1 MAAQVDTPHR
11 MPALDRGMTPP
22 HSPSTPTASQEPFE
36 TAAEESSQAPTAAI
50 AGAIESGID
59 TDSVVD
65 SDSESVHVGSPALP
79 ASVAAAK
86 DMTAREAPP
95 SPSPSSVPPGSA
107 STAYQVTNNAHM
119 SSPDVRTNI
128 HLDTTATTLSTHSDP
143 DSAPS
148 PTPTTSDIG
157 PPLSVSPALA
167 VPMHAP
173 SVARSHSSSVLAS
186 ASNPKRFSF
195 FGMASGRA
203 SVSSP
208 KITSTSV
215 PLPPSDSLAST
226 QTPGSSSGNIL
237 PPPPSYDQSNALHSL
252 EHQYT
257 SDNQLARRVT
267 KRNTFDATNL
277 RNPTNFP
284 TGMRPIA
291 SLSGL
296 GQMENRVVATGADDR
311 QILREAFPE
320 SQIPIA
326 SYLTQGNHALGYGR
340 DGRMKQIIMN
350 WNDGFDFR
358 IEAPLSPGIGH
369 LVCLTMLQ
377 LNNHRLGGSLPTSF
391 GMLVNLKELC
401 LAGNCLNGPLPD
413 SMCNLSNLEVLD
425 LHDNQFS
432 APLPLEICRLTNLR
446 ILRLNNNQITGTI
459 PLEIGRISGL
469 QQLYLGHNR
478 MEGPIPKSICLLS
491 KLELLQL
498 QHNKLTGEIPADLG
512 HLKSLK
518 FLFLNSN
525 RLIGELNGSMFTN
538 FRTLEYLLLNR
549 NQFSGD
555 IPQALLNLRQTQIL
569 RLDNNYLNPA
579 SKDQMSFSVKLGV
592 QLGFKKI
599 VLRPQN
605 PGQPPYLTVP
615 EYTEFPPDVL
625 HPSDHVAAQRSRG
638 THRLTSLFDLP
649 DNPNRWT
656 PAEVAFWV
664 KYYGAND
671 DVCRSIIELQMTGGQ
686 FFRLGEGDL
695 ESALGMWD
703 PNVRL
708 IVGGAMQRVLA
719 QSNGLL
725 PPDYEG

>member
-22 HSPSTPTASQEPFE
+22 HSPSTPTASQQPFE
-36 TAAEESSQAPTAAI
+36 TAAEESSQAPAAAI
-50 AGAIESGID
+50 AGAIGSGID

-65 SDSESVHVGSPALP
+65 SDSESVNVPALP

-86 DMTAREAPP
+86 DTTAREAPP

-107 STAYQVTNNAHM
+107 STAYQVINHAHI
-119 SSPDVRTNI
+119 SSPDVRTSI

-195 FGMASGRA
+195 FGMTSGRA

-208 KITSTSV
+208 KITSTAV
-215 PLPPSDSLAST
+215 PLPRSDSLAST
-226 QTPGSSSGNIL
+226 QTPGSSSGNPL

-252 EHQYT
+252 EHLYT

-267 KRNTFDATNL
+267 KRNTFDATNM

-284 TGMRPIA
+284 MSMRPIA

-377 LNNHRLGGSLPTSF
+377 LNNHRLGGSLPASF

-459 PLEIGRISGL
+459 PSDIGRISGL

-569 RLDNNYLNPA
+569 RLDNNYFNPA

-605 PGQPPYLTVP
+605 PGLPPYLTVP

-703 PNVRL
+703 PNVRM
-708 IVGGAMQRVLA
+708 IVGCAMQRVLA

-725 PPDYEG
+725 PPDYEDDF

>member
-1 MAAQVDTPHR
+1 
-11 MPALDRGMTPP
+11 MTPP
-22 HSPSTPTASQEPFE
+22 HSPSTPTASQQPFE
-36 TAAEESSQAPTAAI
+36 TAAEESSQAPAAAV
-50 AGAIESGID
+50 AGVIGSGID
-59 TDSVVD
+59 TDSVDD
-65 SDSESVHVGSPALP
+65 SDSESVHVPALP

-86 DMTAREAPP
+86 DTTAREAPP

-107 STAYQVTNNAHM
+107 STAYQVINHAHM
-119 SSPDVRTNI
+119 SSPDVRTSI

-195 FGMASGRA
+195 FGMTSGRA

-208 KITSTSV
+208 KITSTAV
-215 PLPPSDSLAST
+215 PLPRSDSLAST
-226 QTPGSSSGNIL
+226 QTPGSSSGNPL

-252 EHQYT
+252 EHLYT

-267 KRNTFDATNL
+267 KRNTFDATNM

-284 TGMRPIA
+284 MGMRPIA

-377 LNNHRLGGSLPTSF
+377 LNNHRLGGSLPASF

-569 RLDNNYLNPA
+569 RLDNNYFNPA

-703 PNVRL
+703 PNVRM
-708 IVGGAMQRVLA
+708 IVGCAMQRVLA